1 MEHKSRE
8 RQVRDEL
15 EIGVGGEMKSR
26 SSVDLFKLA
35 FLSHVGKWYV
45 ACWSGLKDGVSA
57 GNEHAIYIH
66 SSMLP

>member
-45 ACWSGLKDGVSA
+45 GVLVWFK
-57 GNEHAIYIH
+57 G
-66 SSMLP
+66 